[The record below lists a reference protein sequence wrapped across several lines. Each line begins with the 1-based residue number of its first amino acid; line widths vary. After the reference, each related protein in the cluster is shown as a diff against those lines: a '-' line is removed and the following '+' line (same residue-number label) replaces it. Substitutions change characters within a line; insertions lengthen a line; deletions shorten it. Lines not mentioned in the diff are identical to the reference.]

1 MLQNFIFIP
10 IDIFLEKLHN
20 RGIERVME
28 MWSKEL
34 QILDRNTVKYM
45 IDELQEKLDDANATI
60 ANKDATI
67 TDLQSTIVKLQE
79 KLSKYESQ

>member
-10 IDIFLEKLHN
+10 IDIILEKLHN

-45 IDELQEKLDDANATI
+45 IDELQEQLDDANATI
-60 ANKDATI
+60 ADKDATI
-67 TDLQSTIVKLQE
+67 ADKDATIAELQK
-79 KLSKYESQ
+79 KLSKYES